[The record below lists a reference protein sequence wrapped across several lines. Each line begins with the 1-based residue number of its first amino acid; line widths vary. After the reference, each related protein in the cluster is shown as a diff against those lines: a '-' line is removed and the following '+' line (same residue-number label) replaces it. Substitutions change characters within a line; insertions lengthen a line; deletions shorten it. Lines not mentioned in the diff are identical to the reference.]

1 MDVAQ
6 AFTDNAALRD
16 KVWNIINLTQANQL
30 FVHSSQLD
38 VQYKEKD
45 GKKDVIATRPVPE
58 ILTVCVLNA
67 LVPNS
72 SMLLVGGHGGA
83 KTTLV
88 KLLGRMFTGK
98 PLDEIE
104 EGILRGH
111 PQLTEEKILA
121 TLDLPK
127 LMKGEEVVKW
137 RSFVQDFWKIIDEV
151 NRMTPYAQNI
161 LLSLLAE
168 QRVKFYD
175 ASYPVSQFC
184 LFATMNPQ
192 DAGTF
197 DLPIPFL
204 DRFGISLPFSMP
216 TTNDLSLILKS
227 KDTKLFGYDEFM
239 QVPAILSIEDMMRIW
254 RLVDAQKIDEEAEDF
269 IQAIVREFSVCDRIN
284 KGVSSEKEVGPD
296 LCADC
301 HFNTAKVVCN
311 KVTTILSVRA
321 AKDMQRYVKALAWLM
336 GVPADIYLVL
346 TVAPYIVQHRVKYV
360 QTESSQAPY
369 FGDKMRFTRAL
380 LEVVRDRFAQ
390 RMKAINIMKAIKKGV
405 SPEDALD
412 DLASFAKNDLVVK
425 ADFVP
430 VAKVYLDER
439 YRNYLKRIE
448 DAYKA
453 KDVNTLLDMK
463 RDLFNDAEMLNKGE
477 LLTNIGLHLE
487 TLTKD
492 SYTFSFAK
500 WRDQIWADIATEFH
514 FLEPE
519 LRKSLTMQTQKQM
532 RTKDSIIG
540 LIVTGREDDS
550 QVSLDISGGNDAL
563 LIKDILVRA
572 GVYHEGD
579 LQVPRKRDRGG

>member
-1 MDVAQ
+1 
-6 AFTDNAALRD
+6 
-16 KVWNIINLTQANQL
+16 
-30 FVHSSQLD
+30 
-38 VQYKEKD
+38 
-45 GKKDVIATRPVPE
+45 
-58 ILTVCVLNA
+58 VLNA

-98 PLDEIE
+98 PLDKIE

-197 DLPIPFL
+197 DLPVPFL

-239 QVPAILSIEDMMRIW
+239 QVPAILSVEEMMRIW
-254 RLVDAQKIDEEAEDF
+254 RLVDAQKINEEAEDF
-269 IQAIVREFSVCDRIN
+269 IHAIVREFSVCDRIN

-301 HFNTAKVVCN
+301 HLNTTKVVCN

-321 AKDMQRYVKALAWLM
+321 AKDLQRYVKALAWLM
-336 GVPADIYLVL
+336 GVPADIYMVM
-346 TVAPYIVQHRVKYV
+346 TVAPYVVQHRVKYV
-360 QTESSQAPY
+360 SNEISQGPY

-380 LEVVRDRFAQ
+380 LGVVRDRFLLRKEA
-390 RMKAINIMKAIKKGV
+390 MDIMKAIKKGEA
-405 SPEDALD
+405 PDDAIDVLD
-412 DLASFAKNDLVVK
+412 AYAKNDLVVRT
-425 ADFVP
+425 DYVP

-439 YRNYLKRIE
+439 YRGYLKRIVV
-448 DAYKA
+448 AYDA
-453 KDVNTLLDMK
+453 KDIDGLLEMQG
-463 RDLFNDAEMLNKGE
+463 DLFKDNEILNKGE
-477 LLTNIGLHLE
+477 LLTEIGIKLE
-487 TLTKD
+487 YLTKD
-492 SYTFSFAK
+492 SYTFPVSKFTMTSMPSFLSFMPS
-500 WRDQIWADIATEFH
+500 WR
-514 FLEPE
+514 
-519 LRKSLTMQTQKQM
+519 R
-532 RTKDSIIG
+532 
-540 LIVTGREDDS
+540 V
-550 QVSLDISGGNDAL
+550 
-563 LIKDILVRA
+563 
-572 GVYHEGD
+572 
-579 LQVPRKRDRGG
+579 

>member
-1 MDVAQ
+1 MTQ
-6 AFTDNAALRD
+6 AFNDNAGLRD
-16 KVWNIINLTQANQL
+16 RVWNIINLTQANQL

-38 VQYKEKD
+38 VQYKEKE
-45 GKKDVIATRPVPE
+45 GKKESVATRPVPE

-83 KTTLV
+83 KTTLI

-98 PLDEIE
+98 SLDDIE

-137 RSFVQDFWKIIDEV
+137 RRFVQDFWKIIDEV

-197 DLPIPFL
+197 DLPVPFL

-239 QVPAILSIEDMMRIW
+239 QVPPILTVEEMMRIW
-254 RLVDAQKIDEEAEDF
+254 RLVDAQKITEEAEEF
-269 IQAIVREFSVCDRIN
+269 IHAIVREFSVCDRIN
-284 KGVSSEKEVGPD
+284 KGVSGEKEVGPD

-301 HFNTAKVVCN
+301 HLNTSKVVCN

-321 AKDMQRYVKALAWLM
+321 AKDLQRYVKALAWLM

-346 TVAPYIVQHRVKYV
+346 TVAPYVIQHRVKYV
-360 QTESSQAPY
+360 STEASQGPY
-369 FGDKMRFTRAL
+369 FGDKMRFTRML
-380 LEVVRDRFAQ
+380 LGIVRDRFLLRREA
-390 RMKAINIMKAIKKGV
+390 MEIMNAIKKGEAL
-405 SPEDALD
+405 EDALD
-412 DLASFAKNDLVVK
+412 TLAAYAKNDLVVK
-425 ADFVP
+425 TDFLP
-430 VAKVYLDER
+430 
-439 YRNYLKRIE
+439 
-448 DAYKA
+448 
-453 KDVNTLLDMK
+453 
-463 RDLFNDAEMLNKGE
+463 
-477 LLTNIGLHLE
+477 
-487 TLTKD
+487 
-492 SYTFSFAK
+492 
-500 WRDQIWADIATEFH
+500 IA
-514 FLEPE
+514 
-519 LRKSLTMQTQKQM
+519 R
-532 RTKDSIIG
+532 
-540 LIVTGREDDS
+540 
-550 QVSLDISGGNDAL
+550 
-563 LIKDILVRA
+563 
-572 GVYHEGD
+572 
-579 LQVPRKRDRGG
+579 

>member
-1 MDVAQ
+1 MDQ
-6 AFTDNAALRD
+6 PFNDNVDLRD
-16 KVWNIINLTQANQL
+16 RVWNIINLTQANQL

-38 VQYKEKD
+38 VRFKEKD
-45 GKKDVIATRPVPE
+45 GRKESIVTRPVPE

-72 SMLLVGGHGGA
+72 SMLLIGGHGGA

-127 LMKGEEVVKW
+127 LMKGEEIVKW
-137 RSFVQDFWKIIDEV
+137 RSFVKDFWKIIDEV

-197 DLPIPFL
+197 DLPVPFL

-239 QVPAILSIEDMMRIW
+239 QVPAILSVEEMMRIW
-254 RLVDAQKIDEEAEDF
+254 RLVDAQKISEEAEDF
-269 IQAIVREFSVCDRIN
+269 IHAIIREFSVCDRIN
-284 KGVSSEKEVGPD
+284 KGVSNEKEVGPD

-301 HFNTAKVVCN
+301 HLNTPKVVCN

-321 AKDMQRYVKALAWLM
+321 AKDLQRYTKALAWLM
-336 GVPADIYLVL
+336 GVPADIHLVM
-346 TVAPYIVQHRVKYV
+346 TIAPYVLHHRAKYV
-360 QTESSQAPY
+360 GTEISQGPY

-380 LEVVRDRFAQ
+380 LEIVRDRFLLRKDA
-390 RMKAINIMKAIKKGV
+390 MDIMKDIKKG
-405 SPEDALD
+405 SASKDALET
-412 DLASFAKNDLVVK
+412 LEAYATNDLVVK
-425 ADFVP
+425 IDYVP
-430 VAKVYLDER
+430 VAKVYLDDR
-439 YRNYLKRIE
+439 YR
-448 DAYKA
+448 
-453 KDVNTLLDMK
+453 
-463 RDLFNDAEMLNKGE
+463 
-477 LLTNIGLHLE
+477 
-487 TLTKD
+487 
-492 SYTFSFAK
+492 
-500 WRDQIWADIATEFH
+500 
-514 FLEPE
+514 
-519 LRKSLTMQTQKQM
+519 
-532 RTKDSIIG
+532 
-540 LIVTGREDDS
+540 
-550 QVSLDISGGNDAL
+550 
-563 LIKDILVRA
+563 
-572 GVYHEGD
+572 
-579 LQVPRKRDRGG
+579 